1 MLDFKSLNQDGRL
14 LTTEQLSK
22 LLEVAAFSN
31 TEKRPLTK
39 LESTLT
45 DLIARPDEFLL
56 EMPTAEI
63 LESAAYYSRFDR
75 LFGNVG
81 LGAKI
86 MNYHAFRAEVND
98 YQVTNNISNLVKR
111 QVRAGELSIEYLT
124 QCDQLTLLDSD
135 RQILECEVKKLF
147 DYFVNI
153 AATNRYKLFEV
164 LDDET
169 KVESTLATIENCLA
183 DIKYADIYTGSRDW
197 NQTGQNMWSGT
208 SVDRHYP
215 DSVDFYLSNNYDDE
229 VSHHFVLENLSAV
242 KPWL

>member
-1 MLDFKSLNQDGRL
+1 MLDFKSLHQDGRL
-14 LTTEQLSK
+14 PTSEQLSK
-22 LLEVAAFSN
+22 LLEVAALSN
-31 TEKRPLTK
+31 AEERPLTE
-39 LESTLT
+39 LESVLT

-56 EMPTAEI
+56 ELPTAEI
-63 LESAAYYSRFDR
+63 LESAAYYSKFDR

-111 QVRAGELSIEYLT
+111 QIRVGELSIEYLT
-124 QCDQLTLLDSD
+124 QCDQLTLLYSD
-135 RQILECEVKKLF
+135 RQVLKREVEKLF

-153 AATNRYKLFEV
+153 AATNRYQLLEE

-169 KVESTLATIENCLA
+169 KVESTLANIENCLA
-183 DIKYADIYTGSRDW
+183 DIKYADIYASSRDW
-197 NQTGQNMWSGT
+197 TRTGQNMWCGT
-208 SVDRHYP
+208 SVDRYYP
-215 DSVDFYLSNNYDDE
+215 DSVDFYLSDNYDDE
-229 VSHHFVLENLSAV
+229 VSQHFVLENLSAG